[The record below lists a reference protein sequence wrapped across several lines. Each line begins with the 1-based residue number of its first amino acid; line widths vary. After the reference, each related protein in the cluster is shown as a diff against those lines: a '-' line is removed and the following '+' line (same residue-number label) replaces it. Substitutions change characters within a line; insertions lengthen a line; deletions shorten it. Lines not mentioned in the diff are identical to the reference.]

1 MYSITHII
9 FYLSDFGFK
18 EIDIPESHIQRLYW
32 IVSSLLGL
40 YACEGIWDVLA
51 ELLICCDCLNFYPP
65 MIYDA
70 AWHSL
75 YGAQLQDGST
85 PGPFF
90 SSEKSNKMI
99 GRAKRKYI
107 FEENYHTTIVS
118 IIAYLLNKR
127 RVINRRRHSKSFSPR
142 YQLPIIESKI
152 ALERSHRWLLGTH
165 KSLYD
170 EGRSI
175 KNYLYVLLG
184 DWIYTRSQTRDQL
197 LHLRPRADTDQ

>member
-51 ELLICCDCLNFYPP
+51 QFLICCDCLNFYPP

-152 ALERSHRWLLGTH
+152 ASRTFSSDGFWVHT
-165 KSLYD
+165 KVYM
-170 EGRSI
+170 
-175 KNYLYVLLG
+175 
-184 DWIYTRSQTRDQL
+184 TRGGV
-197 LHLRPRADTDQ
+197 